1 MKQLF
6 SEILNI
12 VHYFEFRAGID
23 TVKSNYDK
31 ARKLLLIQDGGHTD
45 RVTSLSLTLTY
56 CLDRQSGRPI
66 HSQAVE
72 KLYWK
77 QTDGHDRF
85 YYSQTRLQGYST

>member
-45 RVTSLSLTLTY
+45 RVDLL
-56 CLDRQSGRPI
+56 P
-66 HSQAVE
+66 
-72 KLYWK
+72 
-77 QTDGHDRF
+77 
-85 YYSQTRLQGYST
+85 